1 MRCDVC
7 NAAATPEAGERIT
20 PDVFTYLLDNGF
32 GLDETNIKM
41 LTDAGMP
48 RSAAEAALTEQYRQ
62 STSDWFLCPRCAAK
76 AMAMMA
82 RRTESWVTPDYLAV
96 TRTAEEVGL
105 GFDVFGAPVALGR
118 VVWQECIEWTDRDSE
133 RQTYQEQDARL
144 WDVMFTGGGTLQLK
158 VNEFMKSRVHRYS
171 VLCIPRD
178 GKSTDASKINLLI
191 SPREIRGQL
200 WLVIDKAEPS
210 GAGDA

>member
-1 MRCDVC
+1 
-7 NAAATPEAGERIT
+7 
-20 PDVFTYLLDNGF
+20 
-32 GLDETNIKM
+32 
-41 LTDAGMP
+41 
-48 RSAAEAALTEQYRQ
+48 
-62 STSDWFLCPRCAAK
+62 
-76 AMAMMA
+76 MAMMA
-82 RRTESWVTPDYLAV
+82 RRTESWVTPDYLSV

-105 GFDVFGAPVALGR
+105 GFDVLGAPVALGR
-118 VVWQECIEWTDRDSE
+118 VVWHECIEWTDRDSE

-178 GKSTDASKINLLI
+178 GESTDAIKINLLI
-191 SPREIRGQL
+191 SPRKIRGQL

-210 GAGDA
+210 GAGDAWQRA